1 MIGGRP
7 AVDKITILCLG
18 TRGDVQ
24 PYVALAIALK
34 QSGFIPKI
42 AAPINF
48 EAFIEQHGI
57 DYSPIHMNT
66 EEGLKSPEGRAW
78 LASGNSRA
86 FLRHLS
92 ALMKDSRP
100 HLQKGCWEACQGAD
114 AIIGTAMTLSEA
126 ATLSEKLSLPM
137 VASILYPLLPRS
149 SSFANPLVAAKNLP
163 AGWMNSLTH
172 LLIERVAF
180 SDMREDLNRWRAE
193 MGLAPT
199 STTPSKW
206 LQLNRILT
214 LHHYGEP
221 LFQKPGD
228 WAAQNVLTGPLFL
241 NEADT
246 PATSDPEL
254 TEFLAA
260 GEAPVFLGF
269 GSMPVLDPE
278 AVLTMTARV
287 TERLGIRAVV
297 GAGWSQ
303 LHGSDVPKHML
314 LLSSV
319 DYRRLFPRCRALVH
333 HGGAGTTYLGLLS
346 GKPTVVYSVF
356 AEQPFWGERLKKAGA
371 GVHFRFSEFSETTLL
386 SGLQH
391 VLQPAVR
398 DRAEQLG
405 KQFKPEAGAASSVAE
420 ISRYLQ
426 ARHSGRLRLAKGHSA

>member
-1 MIGGRP
+1 MILGPSATDR
-7 AVDKITILCLG
+7 ITILCLG

-34 QSGFIPKI
+34 QSGFTPKI
-42 AAPINF
+42 AAPLNF
-48 EAFIEQHGI
+48 EAFIEQHGV

-92 ALMKDSRP
+92 ALMKDNRP

-126 ATLSEKLSLPM
+126 ASLSEKLSLPM

-172 LLIERVAF
+172 ALVERIAF
-180 SDMREDLNRWRAE
+180 SDVREDLNRWRAE

-206 LQLNRILT
+206 LQLNKTLT

-221 LFQKPGD
+221 LFQKPRD

-241 NEADT
+241 NGADT
-246 PATSDPEL
+246 PAPSDPKL

-269 GSMPVLDPE
+269 GSMPVDPE

-287 TERLGIRAVV
+287 SERLGIRAVV

-303 LHGSDVPKHML
+303 LRGSDVPKHML
-314 LLSSV
+314 LLRSV
-319 DYRRLFPRCRALVH
+319 DYRWLFPMCRALVH

-346 GKPTVVYSVF
+346 GRPAVVYSIF
-356 AEQPFWGERLKKAGA
+356 AEQPFWGERLKKAG
-371 GVHFRFSEFSETTLL
+371 GGTHFRFSEFSETTLL

-405 KQFKPEAGAASSVAE
+405 KQLQPEAGAASSVAE

-426 ARHSGRLRLAKGHSA
+426 ACRSVPLRLAKGHSA

>member
-1 MIGGRP
+1 MIRRP
-7 AVDKITILCLG
+7 SAIDKITFLCLG

-24 PYVALAIALK
+24 PYIALAIALK
-34 QSGFIPKI
+34 QSGFTPKI
-42 AAPINF
+42 AAPLNF

-92 ALMKDSRP
+92 ALMKHDRP
-100 HLQKGCWEACQGAD
+100 HLQKGCWEACQGAN

-126 ATLSEKLSLPM
+126 ACLSEKLSLPM
-137 VASILYPLLPRS
+137 VASLIFPLLPRS
-149 SSFANPLVAAKNLP
+149 SSFANFLVSPKNLP

-172 LLIERVAF
+172 GLVEKIAF
-180 SDMREDLNRWRAE
+180 SDVREDLNNWRAE

-199 STTPSKW
+199 RKTPSEW
-206 LQLNRILT
+206 LQLNKTLT
-214 LHHYGEP
+214 LHHYGGP
-221 LFQKPGD
+221 LFQKPSD
-228 WAAQNVLTGPLFL
+228 WAAHNVLTGPLFL
-241 NEADT
+241 NEANT
-246 PATSDPEL
+246 PAYSDPKL

-260 GEAPVFLGF
+260 GEPPVFLGF

-278 AVLTMTARV
+278 AVLAMTARV

-303 LHGSDVPKHML
+303 LRDSDLPKHIL
-314 LLSSV
+314 LLKSV
-319 DYRRLFPRCRALVH
+319 DHSRLFPQCSALVH
-333 HGGAGTTYLGLLS
+333 HGGAGTTFAGLMS
-346 GKPTVVYSVF
+346 GKPAVVYSVF
-356 AEQPFWGERLKKAGA
+356 ADQPFWGERLKKAG
-371 GVHFRFSEFSETTLL
+371 GGTHFRFSEFREATLM

-405 KQFKPEAGAASSVAE
+405 KQLEPEAGTASSVAE
-420 ISRYLQ
+420 ICRYLQ
-426 ARHSGRLRLAKGHSA
+426 VGPSGWLPSAKAQSA